1 MQNRSSIQYL
11 KAYEWFQFQ
20 LSKKMK
26 ALFENKQRNN
36 FVIKQEISEK
46 TSGLIWWRGYNQN
59 DSTVPVDR
67 QRTKEVKLRYKIT
80 LVEVGKI

>member
-1 MQNRSSIQYL
+1 MQNRSSIKYL

-20 LSKKMK
+20 LPRKMK

-46 TSGLIWWRGYNQN
+46 TSGLIWWRGCNQN
-59 DSTVPVDR
+59 DSTVPVDK

>member
-36 FVIKQEISEK
+36 FVIKQEICEK
-46 TSGLIWWRGYNQN
+46 ASGLIWQRGYNQN
-59 DSTVPVDR
+59 DSTVPVDK

-80 LVEVGKI
+80 LVEVGKV